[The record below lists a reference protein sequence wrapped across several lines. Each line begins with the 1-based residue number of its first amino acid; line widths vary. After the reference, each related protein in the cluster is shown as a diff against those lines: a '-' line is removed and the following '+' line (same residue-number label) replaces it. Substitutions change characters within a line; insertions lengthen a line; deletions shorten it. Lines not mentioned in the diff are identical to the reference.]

1 MRTLDI
7 LIKTSEVLI
16 QENYRLKKRNAQ
28 LQQICRQ
35 HVRAVD
41 FYIKKLDEAEK
52 ELRIRERW

>member
-7 LIKTSEVLI
+7 LLKTIEVLI
-16 QENYRLKKRNAQ
+16 QENYRLKKRNEQ

-41 FYIKKLDEAEK
+41 FYIKKLNEAEK
-52 ELRIRERW
+52 KLKIKERW